1 NYEGFLGVDMLLYND
16 GGTTKLNPCVEVNLR
31 ATMGLVT
38 CMVGEHIL
46 PKGTVGRF
54 KIEYSK
60 SGFPVLQENRI
71 YLTPILPDTQ
81 YCAYIEL
88 G

>member
-1 NYEGFLGVDMLLYND
+1 MDMLLYND

-38 CMVGEHIL
+38 SMVGEHIL
-46 PKGTVGRF
+46 PKGSVGRF

-60 SGFPVLQENRI
+60 SGFPTSQENRI
-71 YLTPILPDTQ
+71 YLTPILPDTK
-81 YCAYIEL
+81 YCAYIDL